1 MATSTSASGAGP
13 ATPAAVSLPKGG
25 GAIHGIGEKFGANPV
40 TGTGSITVPVAASAG
55 RSGFGPSLAL
65 EYDSGARN
73 GIFGIGWSVSL
84 PAITRRTDRGVPRY
98 GEDPADTFVL
108 SGAEDLVEYLG
119 RTGGGRQPEPDPRHE
134 AGISYTVQRYRP
146 RIEGLFARI
155 ERWTETATGDVHWGS
170 VTRDNGTSVYGR
182 DDASRLSDRQ
192 PTCRSSSTV
201 GSAATGSGSVTA

>member
-13 ATPAAVSLPKGG
+13 ATPPAVSLPKGG
-25 GAIHGIGEKFGANPV
+25 GAIRGIGEKFGANPV
-40 TGTGSITVPVAASAG
+40 TGTGSI
-55 RSGFGPSLAL
+55 
-65 EYDSGARN
+65 
-73 GIFGIGWSVSL
+73 
-84 PAITRRTDRGVPRY
+84 TDRGVPRY

-119 RTGGGRQPEPDPRHE
+119 RTAGDRQPEPDPRHE
-134 AGISYTVQRYRP
+134 AGISYTVRRYRP

-170 VTRDNGTSVYGR
+170 VTRDNVTSVYGR